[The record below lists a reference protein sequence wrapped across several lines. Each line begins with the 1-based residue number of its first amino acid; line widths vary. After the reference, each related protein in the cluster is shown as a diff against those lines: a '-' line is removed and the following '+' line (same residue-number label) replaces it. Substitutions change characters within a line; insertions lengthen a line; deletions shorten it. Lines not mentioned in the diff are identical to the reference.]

1 MIATIIRWSI
11 ILMLIILMWLENNIC
26 LYILVTL
33 LGIAMELNNT
43 SLYIKRN
50 NKLKEILKR

>member
-11 ILMLIILMWLENNIC
+11 ILMLIILMWLGNNIC